1 MIHLEI
7 MGSILLLIAIV
18 LGGLNLLLRASM
30 ELHQR
35 RFPQD
40 AEIYRMAMRALKR
53 HPEVVKASTDNRL
66 QVQGRGY
73 KITGD
78 SLRVNGKLVNLC
90 LLQETRISGQAK
102 KIWKRQGRI
111 DPTKAEIITKLK
123 EAQ

>member
-40 AEIYRMAMRALKR
+40 AEIYRMAMRALKQ
-53 HPEVVKASTDNRL
+53 HPEEFKASTDNRL
-66 QVQGRGY
+66 QVQGLGY

-78 SLRVNGKLVNLC
+78 SLQVKGKLVNLC
-90 LLQETRISGQAK
+90 LLQESRISRQAK